1 MSAGY
6 AGPVAALAAP
16 IRLGGRPRVMEL
28 LSPFA
33 EFLRVHAA
41 WTGPVTAAAC
51 LLITLPGIG
60 LLMPAA
66 AVMLLVGSLIGVG
79 AIPGEDAFLGSL
91 LGTVVG
97 TSLGHEVGRWSGP
110 AFLRRRPLRRH
121 RRQVARARLF
131 FRRQGTLALLLS
143 RFLGP
148 LRCIAPFVAG
158 TMRMP
163 RRRFEAVNVLSAV
176 LWVAVMLAP
185 GWLTL
190 KNRANLLPAITTEI
204 AAPPRP

>member
-1 MSAGY
+1 M
-6 AGPVAALAAP
+6 
-16 IRLGGRPRVMEL
+16 
-28 LSPFA
+28 LSPVA

-41 WTGPVTAAAC
+41 WTGPVTALAC

-66 AVMLLVGSLIGVG
+66 AIMLLVGSLAGAG
-79 AIPGEDAFLGSL
+79 AIPGTDAFVGSL
-91 LGTVVG
+91 IGTVVG
-97 TSLGHEVGRWSGP
+97 TSFGHEFGRWSGP
-110 AFLRRRPLRRH
+110 GFLRRRPLRRH
-121 RRQVARARLF
+121 RRQIARARLF
-131 FRRQGTLALLLS
+131 FRRQGSLALLLS

-148 LRCIAPFVAG
+148 LRSIAPFVAG

-190 KNRANLLPAITTEI
+190 KGRVNLDPSVATEI
-204 AAPPRP
+204 AAPSAP